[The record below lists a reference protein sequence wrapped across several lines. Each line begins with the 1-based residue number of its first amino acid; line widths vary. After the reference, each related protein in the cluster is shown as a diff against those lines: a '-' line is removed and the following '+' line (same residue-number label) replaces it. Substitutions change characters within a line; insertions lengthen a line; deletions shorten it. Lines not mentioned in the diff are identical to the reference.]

1 MFATSLAVALI
12 DTVIPVFIGK
22 LVSLMEAA
30 DRHAALAQQAPMLLG
45 MVALVLVVRP
55 LVLLAD
61 IAIRQNALIPGVT
74 SLIRWQ
80 SHWHVVRQNW
90 PFFQNDFAGRIAN
103 RVMQTAN
110 ALRESVMS
118 SIRAV
123 WYIAVYGVSA
133 FALMAAADW
142 RLGPA
147 DARVVPRLRGV
158 PAPLRAAHARPREA
172 RARRC
177 ARS

>member
-1 MFATSLAVALI
+1 MLA
-12 DTVIPVFIGK
+12 
-22 LVSLMEAA
+22 
-30 DRHAALAQQAPMLLG
+30 G

-61 IAIRQNALIPGVT
+61 IAIRHMVLIPGAT

-80 SHWHVVRQNW
+80 SHWHVIRQSW

-103 RVMQTAN
+103 RVMQTAH
-110 ALRESVMS
+110 ALRESVMA

-123 WYIAVYGVSA
+123 WYIGAYGVMA
-133 FALMAAADW
+133 CALMAMADW
-142 RLGPA
+142 RLGVPTLLV
-147 DARVVPRLRGV
+147 RELPRLPV
-158 PAPLRAAHARPREA
+158 AFRAAHAATSRA
-172 RARRC
+172 RARRR

>member
-1 MFATSLAVALI
+1 M
-12 DTVIPVFIGK
+12 
-22 LVSLMEAA
+22 
-30 DRHAALAQQAPMLLG
+30 
-45 MVALVLVVRP
+45 
-55 LVLLAD
+55 
-61 IAIRQNALIPGVT
+61 PGVT

-80 SHWHVVRQNW
+80 SHWHVVRQNL

-133 FALMAAADW
+133 LVLMAAADW
-142 RLGPA
+142 RLGAA
-147 DARVVPRLRGV
+147 DARCGSSATCCFLRHFVPRMRDS
-158 PAPLRAAHARPREA
+158 RA
-172 RARRC
+172 RARKR